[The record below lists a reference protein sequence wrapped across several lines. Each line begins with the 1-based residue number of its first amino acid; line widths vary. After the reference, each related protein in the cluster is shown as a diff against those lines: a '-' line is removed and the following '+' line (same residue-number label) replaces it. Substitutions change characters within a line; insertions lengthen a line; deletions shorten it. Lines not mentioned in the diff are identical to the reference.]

1 MKLFEKTGM
10 QTVNKAIGAI
20 IVSKKTMKKRRA
32 KSKQKKKDPNDT
44 KTHCNTSYCNI
55 CMSGAP

>member
-1 MKLFEKTGM
+1 M

-32 KSKQKKKDPNDT
+32 KSKQKKDPNDT
-44 KTHCNTSYCNI
+44 KTHCNTSYCDI